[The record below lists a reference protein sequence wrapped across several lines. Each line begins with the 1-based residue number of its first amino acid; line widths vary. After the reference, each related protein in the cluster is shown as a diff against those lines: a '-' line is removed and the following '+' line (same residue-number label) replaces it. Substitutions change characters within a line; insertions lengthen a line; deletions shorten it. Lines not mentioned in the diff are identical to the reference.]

1 MLSATYLSAQWTQL
15 GLDLDGDSSGSYF
28 GSSVSMNYSGTRLAS
43 GAPQHNGNGVA
54 SGLVRVFDWNG
65 LTWSQLGSGLNG
77 ENPFD
82 QSGIAVS
89 MDSLGRRVAIG
100 SRLNNGNGTNS
111 GHTRVYDWN
120 GSVWLQLG
128 ADIDGG
134 AIGDESGGAICLNG
148 AGNRV
153 AIGAEGN
160 DGNGTNSGHVRVFDW
175 NGTTWTQVGADVD
188 GEATS
193 DNSGF
198 SVSLNNSGSRLA
210 VGAPLNDG
218 GGNNAGQTRVYE
230 WNGTAWVQMGT
241 DIDGENAGD
250 ESGHSVSLNTSGNRI
265 VIGANKNAGNGFKS
279 GHVRIF
285 EWNGTT
291 WTQLGSD
298 IDGEASSDEFGYSVS
313 ISGMGNKVTVG
324 APFNGDGGF
333 RSGHVQMFNWN
344 GSAWVQIGSDIDGEA
359 SNDWSG
365 YAVCSNKAGNKVGI
379 GAWLNDG
386 NGVDAGHVRV
396 YENNYITGLEGSSK
410 ALFSIHPN
418 PASQNI
424 ILETQN
430 LIGEVAQ
437 ITSIT
442 GKLILE
448 FNVTK
453 NKEKIDVSEFQ
464 NGVYFLRVGE
474 MTKKIIVAR

>member
-1 MLSATYLSAQWTQL
+1 M
-15 GLDLDGDSSGSYF
+15 
-28 GSSVSMNYSGTRLAS
+28 
-43 GAPQHNGNGVA
+43 A

-250 ESGHSVSLNTSGNRI
+250 ESGQVL
-265 VIGANKNAGNGFKS
+265 A
-279 GHVRIF
+279 
-285 EWNGTT
+285 
-291 WTQLGSD
+291 
-298 IDGEASSDEFGYSVS
+298 
-313 ISGMGNKVTVG
+313 
-324 APFNGDGGF
+324 
-333 RSGHVQMFNWN
+333 
-344 GSAWVQIGSDIDGEA
+344 
-359 SNDWSG
+359 
-365 YAVCSNKAGNKVGI
+365 
-379 GAWLNDG
+379 
-386 NGVDAGHVRV
+386 
-396 YENNYITGLEGSSK
+396 
-410 ALFSIHPN
+410 
-418 PASQNI
+418 
-424 ILETQN
+424 
-430 LIGEVAQ
+430 
-437 ITSIT
+437 
-442 GKLILE
+442 
-448 FNVTK
+448 
-453 NKEKIDVSEFQ
+453 
-464 NGVYFLRVGE
+464 
-474 MTKKIIVAR
+474 